1 MPRLCQENDLGPIE
15 YKERL
20 QSMTDTKIKKYATQ
34 MKFRLIE
41 GNGISYYLIGV
52 KDNGVILGVNN
63 KYHKLYAKL
72 MAKICREINCKVIS
86 IELIGKEIQYMKFT
100 IKSMFDISSIYNF

>member
-1 MPRLCQENDLGPIE
+1 MPRLHRENDLGPIE

-41 GNGISYYLIGV
+41 GDGIAYYLIGV
-52 KDNGVILGVNN
+52 KDNGIIVGVNN

-72 MAKICREINCKVIS
+72 IGKICREINCKVIS
-86 IELIGKEIQYMKFT
+86 IELIGNEIQYMKFT
-100 IKSMFDISSIYNF
+100 IKSQFDISSIYKF